1 MKRRSILRDGSSGNA
16 TRRAG
21 RGAWAVP
28 IIEHDSVPVDRYRS
42 IVFPNR
48 IREYRKRAGMPKL
61 LALASVLPHI
71 PYIRLSKI
79 ERGEVVAKAH
89 ELVSIAQALH
99 LSPEHLLIDIDDAD
113 FDIEVWA
120 EGLQDWVAIDLEE
133 DRLSVL
139 LAAAIRARRERDKS
153 LTIATIERDFGIPPV
168 ILSRLE
174 NAFKP
179 LSRWNEQTIGA
190 LYRLFDVPDIPAL
203 KAHITML
210 HAEGALSAFL
220 GVIANPS
227 IRIAKTRA
235 RIDALRSELAGD
247 AAPTSP
253 QPGSKR
259 IRPENAGVSTL
270 APIQAPARLLSVYGA
285 PMAGGLIA
293 RSETGEHIEAPGG
306 AGPRAY
312 GLRVCRPTLGPA
324 LPGRATVI
332 VDPDRFPS
340 AGSLAAVNEGD
351 GIRLLTIAFSRS
363 GEMKGFS
370 EHPALEIPLDAVDPL
385 DIATVIGAIYE

>member
-1 MKRRSILRDGSSGNA
+1 MKRRSIARDGSSGNIA
-16 TRRAG
+16 RRAG
-21 RGAWAVP
+21 RGAWSAP
-28 IIEHDSVPVDRYRS
+28 IIEHDDIPVDRYRS

-61 LALASVLPHI
+61 LALASALPQI

-89 ELVSIAQALH
+89 ELVAIAQALN
-99 LSPEHLLIDIDDAD
+99 LDPQHLLIDIDAAD

-120 EGLQDWVAIDLEE
+120 EGLQDWVAIDFEE
-133 DRLSVL
+133 DRLSVM

-179 LSRWNEQTIGA
+179 LSRWNAQTIDA
-190 LYRLFDVPDIPAL
+190 LYRLFDVPDVPAL

-227 IRIAKTRA
+227 IRIAKTRT
-235 RIDALRSELAGD
+235 RVDALRSELAGD
-247 AAPTSP
+247 APPAPAGSKTTDRESAPKFMPASVHAPT
-253 QPGSKR
+253 
-259 IRPENAGVSTL
+259 
-270 APIQAPARLLSVYGA
+270 RLLNVFGV

-293 RSETGEHIEAPGG
+293 RTETGEQIEAPVT

-351 GIRLLTIAFSRS
+351 GVRLLTIAFSRS

-370 EHPALEIPLDAVDPL
+370 EHPELEISLDAIDPL
-385 DIATVIGAIYE
+385 NIATVIAAIYE